1 MARPAHP
8 VSLSRPFARAAR
20 PSISRP
26 ASPRRISFHALRDL
40 DPAAVFGLAA
50 VTLFVVAGICA
61 PLIEPRDPLAQD
73 IALRLKPPG
82 FVDPRTAT
90 RFWLGTDGL
99 GRDILSRLIEAA
111 RVSLL
116 VGGLGALISATLG
129 TTVGLSSGYLGG
141 WYDAIVM
148 RVVDV
153 WQAIPYAIL
162 AIAVAV
168 ILGPSLPTLIL
179 VLGITTWVNYARV
192 VRGETLAQR
201 QGEIVVAARVVGAG
215 PTRIVLRHVLPQ
227 VSASIIVLSSLLVAS
242 MILFEASLSFLGLG
256 VQPPTPS
263 WGNMV
268 LDGVEP
274 IRAAWWVAFWPGL
287 TILLVVMAINLL
299 GDWLRDRL
307 DPRQREF

>member
-1 MARPAHP
+1 MVPHVRLRLAQAQPERRVAW
-8 VSLSRPFARAAR
+8 RA
-20 PSISRP
+20 P
-26 ASPRRISFHALRDL
+26 LRL
-40 DPAAVFGLAA
+40 DPAATFALVV
-50 VTLFVVAGICA
+50 VTLFIVVGVFA
-61 PLIEPRDPLAQD
+61 PLLEPHDPLAQD
-73 IALRLKPPG
+73 ISLRLKPPG

-99 GRDILSRLIEAA
+99 GRDILSRLIEGA
-111 RVSLL
+111 RVSLV
-116 VGGLGALISATLG
+116 VGALGALLAAALG
-129 TTVGLSSGYLGG
+129 TSVGVTAGYLGG
-141 WYDAIVM
+141 WFDAFVM
-148 RVVDV
+148 RLVDV
-153 WQAIPYAIL
+153 WQAVPYAIL

-168 ILGPSLPTLIL
+168 IVGPSLPTLIV
-179 VLGITTWVNYARV
+179 VLGMTTWVNYARV
-192 VRGETLAQR
+192 VRGESLAQR
-201 QGEIVVAARVVGAG
+201 QGEIVVAARVVGASHV
-215 PTRIVLRHVLPQ
+215 RIVLRHVLPQ

-274 IRAAWWVAFWPGL
+274 MRAAWWVAFWPGL